1 MAKMVGLS
9 RNIKLPW
16 LNKTYEL
23 MQQSL
28 EYEDLKNQINEY
40 LSFEITSSINIRK
53 TREILLHILYYENPT
68 SEKIRKEGLELL
80 AKYPEDRTAIYW
92 TLMLSVYPVFKDITF
107 IIGKLAEFQDEFTLV
122 QVKQKMYDEW
132 GERSAIYHSTDK
144 IFATMKA
151 MGTLE
156 STKGEYK
163 ILYHDVKQAEI
174 SNFMLYTIMNIEDSA
189 YRSTEELNHIYS
201 FFPFRYKITREQL
214 LQNDNF
220 TLSTF
225 GNEIAIGIRK

>member
-23 MQQSL
+23 MQQGL
-28 EYEDLKNQINEY
+28 VYEDLKNQLNEY
-40 LSFEITSSINIRK
+40 LSFEITSPINIRK

-68 SEKIRKEGLELL
+68 SEKIREDGLELL

-92 TLMLSVYPVFKDITF
+92 ALMLSVYPVFKDITF
-107 IIGKLAEFQDEFTLV
+107 IIGKLAEFQDEFTLT

-132 GERSAIYHSTDK
+132 GERSAIFHSTDK

-151 MGTLE
+151 MGALK
-156 STKGEYK
+156 STKGQYE
-163 ILYHDVKQAEI
+163 IIRQDVKQPDI
-174 SNFMLYTIMNIEDSA
+174 SSFMLYTMMSIEESA
-189 YRSTEELNHIYS
+189 YRSAEELNNIYS
-201 FFPFRYKITREQL
+201 YFPFKYTITREQL
-214 LQNDNF
+214 LQNENF

-225 GNEIAIGIRK
+225 GNEIAVGIK

>member
-16 LNKTYEL
+16 LNKTFEL
-23 MQQSL
+23 MQQEL
-28 EYEDLKNQINEY
+28 EYEELKNQINEY

-53 TREILLHILYYENPT
+53 TREILLRILYYENPV
-68 SEKIRKEGLELL
+68 SEKLREKGLELL
-80 AKYPEDRTAIYW
+80 AKYPDERTAIYW
-92 TLMLSVYPVFKDITF
+92 SLMLSVYPVFKDITF
-107 IIGKLAEFQDEFTLV
+107 VIGKLAEFQDEFTLA

-151 MGTLE
+151 MGALE
-156 STKGEYK
+156 STKGQYK
-163 ILYHDVKQAEI
+163 IIRHDIKQPEI
-174 SNFMLYTIMNIEDSA
+174 SSFMLYTMMSIEESA
-189 YRSTEELNHIYS
+189 YRSMTDLNNIHS
-201 FFPFRYKITREQL
+201 LFPFRYKITREQL
-214 LQNDNF
+214 LQDDDF

-225 GNEIAIGIRK
+225 GNEVSVGIKK